1 MDLDQYR
8 LVKQLGQGGQGSTIQ
23 IKRKTD
29 GKDFA
34 AKKLL
39 CRSIQD
45 ANVALQEAKMLQ
57 SLHHP
62 GIVRYE
68 DFFLH
73 QEKETGRP
81 DTIIYVI
88 IIMELC
94 DCDMNCEIMR
104 NMTSQ
109 SPFPEQTVVKWCAE
123 LFSALQYIHEQ
134 RILHRDVKS
143 QNLFLT
149 SRGGVRLGD
158 FGHSK
163 RVTDG
168 MQSRVGTMCYLSPEV
183 RLCPH
188 FCGMFACARR

>member
-1 MDLDQYR
+1 MDQFVI
-8 LVKQLGQGGQGSTIQ
+8 VKQLGEGGQGSTIK
-23 IKRKTD
+23 IKRKRD
-29 GKDFA
+29 GIHFA
-34 AKKLL
+34 AKRLL

-45 ANVALQEAKMLQ
+45 ANIALQEAKTLQ
-57 SLHHP
+57 SLQHP

-73 QEKETGRP
+73 QDQDHNGTL
-81 DTIIYVI
+81 IFVVI
-88 IIMELC
+88 VMELC
-94 DCDMNCEIMR
+94 DCDMCQEILR
-104 NMTSQ
+104 AQ
-109 SPFPEQTVVKWCAE
+109 SDRSHFPESTIVRWFSE
-123 LFSALQYIHEQ
+123 MFSALQYIHQQ

-183 RLCPH
+183 RVLV
-188 FCGMFACARR
+188 